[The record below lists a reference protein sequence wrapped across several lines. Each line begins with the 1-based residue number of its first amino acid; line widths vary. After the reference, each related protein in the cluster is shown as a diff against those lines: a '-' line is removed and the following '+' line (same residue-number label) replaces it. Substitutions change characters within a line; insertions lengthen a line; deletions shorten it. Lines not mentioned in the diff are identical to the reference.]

1 MAKQELMNLFLSK
14 EFASGYK
21 LAELVTGPFAQLLVD
36 YSGVVQ
42 STQRPLV
49 ILDNACG
56 TGIIS
61 EALNRS
67 LDSQT
72 KGRWEL
78 TCGDISDS
86 LVQYVNQRIQDEGWP
101 KAKAQFVDAQDTK
114 LPSSHFTHIFAAFA
128 LVGFPNP
135 SAALK
140 ECLRI
145 LQPGGT
151 VAISNWQLPEWLVIA
166 KSAVDTMPGNP
177 PFPTVKEFLASLN
190 EGWDSEEP
198 TRVKLEQE
206 GFDTVQVTTVSQKL
220 SLTKSTLVELIKPML
235 PVILGRFWTDEQ
247 RAKHEKDIPTALQQY
262 LDEKYGASD
271 DVPVEPRVIIA
282 TARKP
287 C

>member
-72 KGRWEL
+72 KGHWEL

-101 KAKAQFVDAQDTK
+101 RAKAQLVDAQDTK
-114 LPSSHFTHIFAAFA
+114 LPSSHFTHIFAAFGESHSDIVVVRYTP
-128 LVGFPNP
+128 LTCVIPHRQPLLDF
-135 SAALK
+135 
-140 ECLRI
+140 RI
-145 LQPGGT
+145 L
-151 VAISNWQLPEWLVIA
+151 VLL
-166 KSAVDTMPGNP
+166 
-177 PFPTVKEFLASLN
+177 
-190 EGWDSEEP
+190 
-198 TRVKLEQE
+198 
-206 GFDTVQVTTVSQKL
+206 
-220 SLTKSTLVELIKPML
+220 
-235 PVILGRFWTDEQ
+235 
-247 RAKHEKDIPTALQQY
+247 
-262 LDEKYGASD
+262 
-271 DVPVEPRVIIA
+271 
-282 TARKP
+282 
-287 C
+287 